1 MIAIDILFTYIYVKI
16 IIGIELFL
24 SYIHTDISLY
34 LTYVYIY
41 IYPSKMWECM
51 PFFNGDYQRVRAKK
65 KTNSGR

>member
-41 IYPSKMWECM
+41 PSKMWECM